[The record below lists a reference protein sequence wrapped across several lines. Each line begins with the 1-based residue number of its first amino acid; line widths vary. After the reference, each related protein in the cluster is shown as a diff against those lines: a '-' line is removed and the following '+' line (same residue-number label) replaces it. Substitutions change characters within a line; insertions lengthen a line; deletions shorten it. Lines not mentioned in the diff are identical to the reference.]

1 MGRHNGHGQVRKKKL
16 KTSEYPQVFVDADAD
31 FASIKLAPG
40 IEARSYEKDGFV
52 FCEDKR
58 GKVIEVQVLNLS
70 ELKRPKNHP
79 AA

>member
-1 MGRHNGHGQVRKKKL
+1 MGRRNSHGPIRKKKVT
-16 KTSEYPQVFVDADAD
+16 KREFPEVFVDADAD

-40 IEARSYEKDGFV
+40 VEAKSYERDGFI
-52 FCEDKR
+52 FCEDKS

-70 ELKRPKNHP
+70 ALKKLKGTS

>member
-1 MGRHNGHGQVRKKKL
+1 VTKR
-16 KTSEYPQVFVDADAD
+16 EFPEVFVDADAD

-40 IEARSYEKDGFV
+40 VEAKSYERDGFI
-52 FCEDKR
+52 FCEDKS

-70 ELKRPKNHP
+70 ALKKLKGTS